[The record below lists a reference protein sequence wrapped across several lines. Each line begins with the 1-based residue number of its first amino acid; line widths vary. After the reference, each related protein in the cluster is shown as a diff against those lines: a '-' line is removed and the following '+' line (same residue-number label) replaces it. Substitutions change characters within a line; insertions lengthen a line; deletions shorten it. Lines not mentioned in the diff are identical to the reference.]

1 MKYKYFK
8 YSRYYIQVYVL
19 FLTIKLFIIQV
30 LRYAMTLFVF
40 INNGDS
46 ILIFFE
52 DIGYIPYQEKK
63 MITYN
68 I

>member
-52 DIGYIPYQEKK
+52 DIGYIPY
-63 MITYN
+63 
-68 I
+68 